1 MIIAP
6 LALLVIHP
14 DSVLACL
21 TNQMD
26 INIQRRLTGIAAHT
40 GRKKGWNTHPHPPL
54 PPSHFHRLFP
64 SFLCY
69 FPPFRHSFINFIT
82 IVMGK
87 FIFAHHLL
95 RSSSNNRLATL
106 TAAHFIFIRPPRAR
120 EGRPPP
126 STNNNNTRA
135 IILMPSS
142 QILCENLIGEK
153 CRRPLTATL

>member
-1 MIIAP
+1 ME
-6 LALLVIHP
+6 
-14 DSVLACL
+14 
-21 TNQMD
+21 
-26 INIQRRLTGIAAHT
+26 HT
-40 GRKKGWNTHPHPPL
+40 SSSS
-54 PPSHFHRLFP
+54 PPSLT
-64 SFLCY
+64 
-69 FPPFRHSFINFIT
+69 FPPIVSVFPLLFSAISSFRHSFIHFIT

-126 STNNNNTRA
+126 SNNNNNTRA